1 MCQIP
6 SSWSSSKL
14 IVLPPLKMDCF
25 ERKFNPH
32 QFGNRCTKN
41 RSTDEILRI
50 QNISISSCSKPHWP
64 KITIFV
70 QKSVEDYIA
79 IRAFEYF
86 ERWFFFGF
94 YNSFAIFDTRRFY
107 LHFRDFRT
115 KIKFWHSVFK
125 CQKEIIK
132 PPSGHKNHD
141 RLKRWLSRD
150 HLLKE
155 QDNDVKWLI
164 FLKTIQN
171 VMIMVLRFLW
181 FGTWGHPVWHERYT

>member
-1 MCQIP
+1 MEGTRSQNQRACTGAVKIRPGSESEQVADNLRIF
-6 SSWSSSKL
+6 SKL
-14 IVLPPLKMDCF
+14 
-25 ERKFNPH
+25 N
-32 QFGNRCTKN
+32 
-41 RSTDEILRI
+41 
-50 QNISISSCSKPHWP
+50 
-64 KITIFV
+64 
-70 QKSVEDYIA
+70 
-79 IRAFEYF
+79 
-86 ERWFFFGF
+86 FFGF

-181 FGTWGHPVWHERYT
+181 FGTWGHPVWHERYTYYIGSN